1 MGTSLPKTSVP
12 LPVEVAISLQPPAP
26 DASLR
31 QNLGAFAS
39 VLGYKAGDR
48 LYVRSLL
55 PKHLP
60 DALALKHNLK
70 FEIEENGQK
79 RLIPNTRRGYLTVG
93 SWEFTHLRKN
103 KEPVV
108 YADGLAKLTELNQEG
123 RGIYFVVNPG
133 GEVDAD
139 IESARSLFWENDE
152 RSKAEQIG
160 QARTSGLSIGAII
173 ETDKSIHCYS
183 PLTEPLS
190 NLESWKVLQER
201 LIQRM
206 DSDPAIRNSS
216 RLMRLPGFDHVRVEG
231 EQQDERLVFSPV
243 TLRHI
248 DTTAQQSVADL
259 EAKLPPWREA
269 RWGKETTA
277 QVGQQKGQAV
287 PPSLA
292 ADNPWDIRNFA
303 HHLNGDHVAQ
313 NGWLQV
319 QCPSHGGEGHSGN
332 SLHINEA
339 TGQFKCHGGCD
350 SQAVYAAAR
359 ELAASRGWQPPDR
372 AQSAAETALEPEAR
386 PPLTRWERY
395 SAGIEASPGPQRDLV
410 IAQRA
415 IADGLTK
422 KQAIALLAK
431 NSPKAQELYREQGST
446 PAYHYVE
453 RVAKAAQQQSHQTQI
468 RPRAKEVER

>member
-1 MGTSLPKTSVP
+1 
-12 LPVEVAISLQPPAP
+12 
-26 DASLR
+26 
-31 QNLGAFAS
+31 

-55 PKHLP
+55 PKHLS

-70 FEIEENGQK
+70 FEIEENGKK

-93 SWEFTHLRKN
+93 TWEFTHIRKH

-108 YADGLAKLTELNQEG
+108 YADGLAKLSELNQEG

-133 GEVDAD
+133 GETDAD
-139 IESARSLFWENDE
+139 ISAARSVFWENDE
-152 RSKAEQIG
+152 LSKAEQME
-160 QARTSGLSIGAII
+160 QACTSGLKIGAII

-183 PLTEPLS
+183 PLTEPLHD
-190 NLESWKVLQER
+190 LENWKQLQER

-206 DSDPAIRNSS
+206 DSDPAIRNCS

-231 EQQDERLVFSPV
+231 QGENQSERLVFTPV

-248 DTTAQQSVADL
+248 DTTAQQSVAAL
-259 EAKLPPWREA
+259 ETKLPPWNVAQWVKESSMRAGREP
-269 RWGKETTA
+269 A
-277 QVGQQKGQAV
+277 QAAS
-287 PPSLA
+287 PSLA

-303 HHLNGDHVAQ
+303 QHLNGDHFAQ
-313 NGWLQV
+313 KGWLQV

-359 ELAASRGWQPPDR
+359 ELAAARGWQPPER
-372 AQSAAETALEPEAR
+372 AQSAAEIALEPEAR

-395 SAGIEASPGPQRDLV
+395 SADIEASPGPQRDLV

-415 IADGLTK
+415 IADGLSK

-431 NSPKAQELYREQGST
+431 NSPKAQDLYREQGST
-446 PAYHYVE
+446 PAYQYVE
-453 RVAKAAQQQSHQTQI
+453 RVAKAAQQQSAQAQTK
-468 RPRAKEVER
+468 AKTKGIER